1 MVEIDNLP
9 INTHESDDSDTKPR
23 RLTKKMIFLLAL
35 TLIAVAVIVIMALI
49 GPAAGGDISIVLSL

>member
-1 MVEIDNLP
+1 MVGIDNRS
-9 INTHESDDSDTKPR
+9 TDMHRSDDGDTKPR

-49 GPAAGGDISIVLSL
+49 GPVGGGDISIVLSL